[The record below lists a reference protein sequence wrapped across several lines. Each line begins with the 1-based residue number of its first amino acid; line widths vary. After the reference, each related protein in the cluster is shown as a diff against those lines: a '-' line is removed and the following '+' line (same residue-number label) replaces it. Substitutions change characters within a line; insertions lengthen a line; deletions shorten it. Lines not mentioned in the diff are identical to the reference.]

1 MKLQQASCWILHQ
14 DLLTQRTGKCWHQLL
29 GERAQPPSEGFR
41 SLLWLSY
48 YSFSWT
54 MDAKLIS
61 FGDDHIS
68 PALPSSGMK
77 KSENMDGGFFSLKH
91 QEKGK
96 NLFAHMCMWSYVHL
110 QWLGESVTQFFKY
123 WIFSICMHLPNKTYR
138 ITQNTFT
145 WVLYFFMSVLLKKC
159 EWQISYFLEM

>member
-1 MKLQQASCWILHQ
+1 MTF
-14 DLLTQRTGKCWHQLL
+14 LLFLLLNCGCKTHQLW
-29 GERAQPPSEGFR
+29 RR
-41 SLLWLSY
+41 SYFSSLTLLR
-48 YSFSWT
+48 
-54 MDAKLIS
+54 DE
-61 FGDDHIS
+61 
-68 PALPSSGMK
+68 

-123 WIFSICMHLPNKTYR
+123 WMFSICMHLPNKTYR
-138 ITQNTFT
+138 ITQNTLT

-159 EWQISYFLEM
+159 E